1 MLSQQLIS
9 STYYHLLFLHTFSEF
24 VRCSNTNTEISLCS
38 TPRSCAYVSIDMH
51 YMAEMASKYASCTL
65 NSGMYNKFVC
75 AYMYIYMYIYL
86 FVSVPAFL

>member
-1 MLSQQLIS
+1 
-9 STYYHLLFLHTFSEF
+9 
-24 VRCSNTNTEISLCS
+24 
-38 TPRSCAYVSIDMH
+38 MH

-86 FVSVPAFL
+86 FVSVPAFLWCIKQKVRLYELYN